1 MGSLRK
7 TERPP
12 PFPLPVPWA
21 DQCSASSCAGA
32 SRSRPL
38 ALSPSRPLALSPSRP
53 RSLARFHLCPSRWS
67 PTFCS
72 LSCRIAALYRPPL
85 AAWLR
90 AVSRV
95 AGASSRLPRFPATPG
110 RQGLRAGRLPRDT
123 TASAALTCPVPL
135 PERAMHACTV
145 QISGQRR
152 LEPLEARTSPPFCRP
167 PCSPRPELRPG
178 GTNLSPRHPQVLR

>member
-12 PFPLPVPWA
+12 PFPLPVP
-21 DQCSASSCAGA
+21 CPRRSVLSVFLRRRLPVSP
-32 SRSRPL
+32 SRPL

-110 RQGLRAGRLPRDT
+110 RQGLRAGRLPRHT

-145 QISGQRR
+145 QISG
-152 LEPLEARTSPPFCRP
+152 PKT
-167 PCSPRPELRPG
+167 LRATR
-178 GTNLSPRHPQVLR
+178 GTNFTAFCASPMFTSS

>member
-135 PERAMHACTV
+135 PERAMHACTA
-145 QISGQRR
+145 QISGRRR
-152 LEPLEARTSPPFCRP
+152 LEPLEARTSPPFCA
-167 PCSPRPELRPG
+167 SPMF
-178 GTNLSPRHPQVLR
+178 TSS